1 MEFMDAKKELRQRML
16 KVRAQIPEGSRLE
29 QSLAAGR
36 IAEREVLS
44 PLRAR
49 RGGKLN
55 LFCYVAFRDEPDTW
69 PLLAN
74 GLAQGDRLL
83 TPRIGPERSLSLHEI
98 SGMEDLVPGTWGIRE
113 PAGHTAV
120 WPPERY
126 PEIDVIVVPGL
137 AFDRNGGRIGFGA
150 GYYDRLI
157 DELSRLSGGTDQVV
171 LAALVLQELILP
183 EGAIPMEPHDFRLDL
198 LLTAKETIY
207 MKESSDKLDNLGIGS
222 RNDAF

>member
-1 MEFMDAKKELRQRML
+1 MDLTDAKKELRQQML
-16 KVRAQIPEGSRLE
+16 KVRAQIPEVSRTE
-29 QSLAAGR
+29 QSLAASR
-36 IAEREVLS
+36 IAEREVLG

-49 RGGKLN
+49 RDGKLN

-74 GLAQGDRLL
+74 CLAQGDRLL
-83 TPRIGPERSLSLHEI
+83 APRIGPERSLSLHEI
-98 SGMEDLVPGTWGIRE
+98 SGTEDLVPGTWGIPE

-126 PEIDVIVVPGL
+126 PEIDVIVIPGL
-137 AFDRNGGRIGFGA
+137 AFDLNGGRIGFGA

-157 DELSRLSGGTDQVV
+157 DELARRSGGTGQVV

-183 EGAIPMEPHDFRLDL
+183 EGVIPMETHDFRLDL
-198 LLTAKETIY
+198 LFTAKETIY
-207 MKESSDKLDNLGIGS
+207 MKESSDKLGKLGIGS

>member
-1 MEFMDAKKELRQRML
+1 MLLVEDRSSCDGSGRGERHGVYGCQKELRQRML

-49 RGGKLN
+49 RGRKLN

-98 SGMEDLVPGTWGIRE
+98 SGTEDLVPGTWGIRE

-137 AFDRNGGRIGFGA
+137 AFDRNGGG
-150 GYYDRLI
+150 
-157 DELSRLSGGTDQVV
+157 S
-171 LAALVLQELILP
+171 
-183 EGAIPMEPHDFRLDL
+183 DL
-198 LLTAKETIY
+198 EQGITI
-207 MKESSDKLDNLGIGS
+207 
-222 RNDAF
+222 A